1 MPDGK
6 GLLARFPS
14 NPLVQGLRLLPL
26 GGRAEDLLS
35 IKPAVLDEDLRDLR
49 ARRHTP
55 RDVYAGDRRFQG
67 FGIDLRASR
76 IGIEGDSDALE
87 QRQFGMKPDQ
97 RVDPGCGNPLLVAE
111 RTAHEHI
118 ARRDLADLTAEPGLD
133 IACLDAG
140 FEVGAEPV
148 LHTLGPRGAAIDDR
162 RARPRAKQL
171 QRGFDRG
178 VFAADHDNVE
188 TVGEVRFVEVVV
200 DVRQVFTRD
209 AELVDV
215 VEVAGREDQLVPR
228 DRLAPE
234 TRFDFSRTDEFGV
247 GLHADPLDPGDAAI
261 VFQRLFAGRLLT
273 GRHEWVIADLE
284 ALRRRKERHLDRVPH
299 DRIRERARVDD
310 EGIDATALGG
320 NGARQA
326 DRPGARDTGRFVL
339 QWWQW

>member
-87 QRQFGMKPDQ
+87 QLEIGMKPDQ

-118 ARRDLADLTAEPGLD
+118 ARRD
-133 IACLDAG
+133 
-140 FEVGAEPV
+140 V
-148 LHTLGPRGAAIDDR
+148 LVRGALGNEERIPA
-162 RARPRAKQL
+162 
-171 QRGFDRG
+171 
-178 VFAADHDNVE
+178 
-188 TVGEVRFVEVVV
+188 
-200 DVRQVFTRD
+200 TRS
-209 AELVDV
+209 EEHTYEIPTRCHLVY
-215 VEVAGREDQLVPR
+215 R
-228 DRLAPE
+228 
-234 TRFDFSRTDEFGV
+234 
-247 GLHADPLDPGDAAI
+247 
-261 VFQRLFAGRLLT
+261 
-273 GRHEWVIADLE
+273 
-284 ALRRRKERHLDRVPH
+284 
-299 DRIRERARVDD
+299 
-310 EGIDATALGG
+310 
-320 NGARQA
+320 
-326 DRPGARDTGRFVL
+326 
-339 QWWQW
+339 